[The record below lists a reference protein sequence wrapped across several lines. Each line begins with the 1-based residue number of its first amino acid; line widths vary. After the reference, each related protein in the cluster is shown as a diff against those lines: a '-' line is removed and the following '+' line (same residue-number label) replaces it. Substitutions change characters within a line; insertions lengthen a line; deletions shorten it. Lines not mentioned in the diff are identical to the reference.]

1 MAKLIIDRKI
11 LIVGLGLIGGSYA
24 EGLRRYGFEVGAI
37 TRSRSSIDYALE
49 KGIIDH
55 GQCEV
60 TPEYVSGFD
69 IVIFALYP
77 QVFRDWIRDYQHC
90 FKSGAVISD
99 VTGVKGTVVE
109 EIQSMLRDDVEFVS
123 AHPMAGR
130 EVYGVQNSNAAIF
143 AGANFIITPTQK
155 NSPEAVELIASMAQL
170 LGFRKISCISPA
182 EHDEMVGFLSQL
194 THCIAVALMTCKD
207 DATSLARYSGD
218 SFRDLTRIARINEN
232 MWTEL
237 FLENK
242 EQLLKQMELFMDKFS
257 ELKEALQNSDVEL
270 LKQMMKLSSERRAHF
285 DK

>member
-1 MAKLIIDRKI
+1 MAKLVVDRKI

-37 TRSRSSIDYALE
+37 TRSEESIDFALE

-55 GQCEV
+55 GQTEV
-60 TPEYVSGFD
+60 TEEYVSQFD

-77 QVFRDWIRDYQHC
+77 QTFRDWIRDYQHC
-90 FKSGAVISD
+90 FKSEAVISD

-109 EIQSMLRDDVEFVS
+109 EIQTMLRSDVEFVP

-130 EVYGVQNSNAAIF
+130 EVYGVKNSNADIF
-143 AGANFIITPTQK
+143 AGANFIITPTEK
-155 NSPEAVELIASMAQL
+155 NSPQAVELIYSMAQL
-170 LGFRKISCISPA
+170 LGFKKISSITPQ
-182 EHDEMVGFLSQL
+182 EHDEMIGFLSQL

-242 EQLLKQMELFMDKFS
+242 DQLLKQMTLFMEKFS
-257 ELKEALQNSDVEL
+257 ELKEALQNADEES
-270 LKQMMKLSSERRAHF
+270 LKDMMRLSTERRAHF

>member
-60 TPEYVSGFD
+60 TPEYVSEFD

-99 VTGVKGTVVE
+99 VTGVKGTVVD

-242 EQLLKQMELFMDKFS
+242 EQLLKQMDLFMDKFS

>member
-60 TPEYVSGFD
+60 TPEYVSAFD

-99 VTGVKGTVVE
+99 VTGVKGTVVD

-143 AGANFIITPTQK
+143 AGANFIITPTRK

-170 LGFRKISCISPA
+170 LGFSKISCISPA

-242 EQLLKQMELFMDKFS
+242 EQLLKQMDLFMDKFS

>member
-1 MAKLIIDRKI
+1 MAKLVVERKI

-24 EGLRRYGFEVGAI
+24 EGLKRYGFEVGAI
-37 TRSRSSIDYALE
+37 TRSQSSIEFALE

-60 TPEYVSGFD
+60 TQDYVSQFD

-77 QVFRDWIRDYQHC
+77 HAFREWIENYQHC

-99 VTGVKGTVVE
+99 VTGVKASIVDV
-109 EIQSMLRDDVEFVS
+109 IQSMLREDVEFVP

-143 AGANFIITPTQK
+143 TDANFIITPTEK
-155 NSPEAVELIASMAQL
+155 NTPEAVELVTSMAQL
-170 LGFRKISCISPA
+170 LGFKKISCLSPD
-182 EHDEMVGFLSQL
+182 EHDEMIGFLSQL
-194 THCIAVALMTCKD
+194 THCIAVALMTCKE
-207 DATSLARYSGD
+207 DATSLARFSGD

-237 FLENK
+237 FLENRDRLL
-242 EQLLKQMELFMDKFS
+242 EQMSLFMEKFC
-257 ELKEALQNSDVEL
+257 ELKKALEDSDVDT
-270 LKQMMKLSSERRAHF
+270 LKKTMILSTERRAHF